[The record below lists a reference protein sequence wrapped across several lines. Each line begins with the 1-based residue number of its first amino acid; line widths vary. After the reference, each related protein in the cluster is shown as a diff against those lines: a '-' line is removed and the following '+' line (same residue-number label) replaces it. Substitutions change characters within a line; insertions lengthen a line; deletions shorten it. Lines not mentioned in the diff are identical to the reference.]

1 MQFCQLMQKKQAKTS
16 VCRLLCD
23 FYPLFRLKKAVS
35 LMMQDR
41 CGGNRSVDYI
51 ILLKYLLYCL
61 DRTRHLLLRVSSHE

>member
-35 LMMQDR
+35 LMMQD
-41 CGGNRSVDYI
+41 DAAETDQWI
-51 ILLKYLLYCL
+51 ISYFLN
-61 DRTRHLLLRVSSHE
+61 TFSIASIERVTCSFV

>member
-1 MQFCQLMQKKQAKTS
+1 MQFCQLMQKKAGED
-16 VCRLLCD
+16 LCLSPALR

-61 DRTRHLLLRVSSHE
+61 DRTRHLLLRVGSHE